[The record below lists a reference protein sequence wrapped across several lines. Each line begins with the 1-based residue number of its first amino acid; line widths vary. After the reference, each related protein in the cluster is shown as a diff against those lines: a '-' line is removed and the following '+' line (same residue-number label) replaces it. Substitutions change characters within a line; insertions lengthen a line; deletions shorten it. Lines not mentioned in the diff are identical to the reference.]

1 MTVVVKLLYCV
12 HIAADVKVLNQEKFQ
27 NKYIVWSTLLIF
39 RVLLK
44 RLLVIETDIDRQK
57 RHALL
62 GTLFLELI
70 RSVFQTCKWI
80 LQLINKNYKAIEKY
94 SIGSNLNETR
104 NSTDSVAKSC
114 RENTYLIT

>member
-12 HIAADVKVLNQEKFQ
+12 HIAANVKVLNQEKFQ

-39 RVLLK
+39 RVFFKAL
-44 RLLVIETDIDRQK
+44 ETDIDRQK

-104 NSTDSVAKSC
+104 NSTDSVAKSR
-114 RENTYLIT
+114 RENT